1 MSSHMRGKYSFLF
14 TSGMIVY
21 LNLKVSSDMVKKVV
35 FWYLVLISLKWL
47 HNPTDDNVLISL
59 QFVCSLDENTQERQK
74 QLLQSGDC
82 DCFNMHARKEK
93 WFNSRKLTSL
103 RKKVSSLYFA
113 VLRVFVHSVCVC
125 VCMPPVCVSM
135 GLCVRVWQC
144 ICLCVCVSVCVCVC
158 QSVSLSVCLSMY
170 LCVRMYLPVCQ
181 SVCLYVCVCVCVSEY
196 MCVYLSIYLL
206 YLIDLSILSIYLIY
220 LSIYISLS
228 INLSI

>member
-82 DCFNMHARKEK
+82 DCLYMHARKEK

-158 QSVSLSVCLSMY
+158 VSVSQLVYLCVCLCICVSECICLSVSLT
-170 LCVRMYLPVCQ
+170 
-181 SVCLYVCVCVCVSEY
+181 VCVCVCVSEY
-196 MCVYLSIYLL
+196 MCVYLSIYLI

-220 LSIYISLS
+220 LSISISLS
-228 INLSI
+228 INQSI